1 MTSVRELISAD
12 KHFYSVILTYL
23 AASLALA
30 LYLGDLRW
38 FVPTGY
44 VGAWTLFAVT
54 GITIHLGLRA
64 LRSDS
69 PVGTFRSELL
79 GFWHARGAGFALFLC
94 LAMFQGAFT
103 SIKVMMPEFVPF
115 TFDPALADLDE
126 LIHAGPAWEHLQFM
140 DGHTAL
146 VRFLYTPVWIM
157 VYTCATLLMCL
168 SRPSRLRTQYLWTFI
183 GCWIVLGNLFAL
195 GFMSVGPIFYEP
207 LLGDARFAG
216 LTAHLQTVTSPDDP
230 LSQIPQALW
239 LAFTEKT
246 PGLGSGISAFPSL
259 HLAITTLIVLAAFQ
273 LRAWLGWVMAAY
285 LCVIMAGSVHLGWHY
300 AIDGY
305 FSIAATFVLWRAVGV
320 RLGLQVRANRPATSV
335 QRPGA
340 VAANCT

>member
-1 MTSVRELISAD
+1 MASVRELISAD
-12 KHFYSVILTYL
+12 RPFYCVILAYL
-23 AASLALA
+23 ATSLAIA
-30 LYLGDLRW
+30 AYLGDLRW
-38 FVPTGY
+38 FVPMGY
-44 VGAWTLFAVT
+44 IGASAVFVVT
-54 GITIHLGLRA
+54 GITIYLAVRT

-69 PVGTFRSELL
+69 PVRAFRLELMN
-79 GFWHARGAGFALFLC
+79 FWQSRGAGLVLFLF

-126 LIHAGPAWEHLQFM
+126 WIHFGAAWEHLRFL

-146 VRFLYTPVWIM
+146 LRFLYTPVWM
-157 VYTCATLLMCL
+157 AVYISATLLICL
-168 SRPSRLRTQYLWTFI
+168 SRASRLRTQYIWTFI
-183 GCWIVLGNLFAL
+183 WCWIVLGNVFAL

-207 LLGDARFAG
+207 LLGDTRFAG

-239 LAFTEKT
+239 LAYTEKL
-246 PGLGSGISAFPSL
+246 PGMGTGISAFPSL
-259 HLAITTLIVLAAFQ
+259 HLAITTLIVLVAFR

-285 LCVIMAGSVHLGWHY
+285 LCVIMVGSVHLGWHY

-305 FSIAATFVLWRAVGV
+305 FALAATFVLWKVVGL
-320 RLGLQVRANRPATSV
+320 RLASQMPASCPAPGVLQLSR
-335 QRPGA
+335 
-340 VAANCT
+340 VAAKYT